1 MHILSMLTCTLVNL
15 LLVACLQ
22 EFTAGVRLSEEGFAL
37 LGLSLLGKVEFQDLL
52 VLMHHFL
59 ELQPLIFDLLLH
71 FLILLGLP

>member
-1 MHILSMLTCTLVNL
+1 
-15 LLVACLQ
+15 
-22 EFTAGVRLSEEGFAL
+22 
-37 LGLSLLGKVEFQDLL
+37 LLGKVEFQDLL